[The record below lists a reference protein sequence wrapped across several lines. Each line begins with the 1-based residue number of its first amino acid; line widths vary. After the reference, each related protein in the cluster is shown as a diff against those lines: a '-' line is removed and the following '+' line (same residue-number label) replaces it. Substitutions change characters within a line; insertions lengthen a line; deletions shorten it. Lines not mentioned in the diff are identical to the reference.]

1 VRDAAHSYRVIS
13 FAGSFPAAALVARS
27 RRVREAFDRA
37 FRGLLRGDAA
47 AAEALASLLCTMGE
61 PHPPSAASMRASLA
75 CVRSLLD
82 EHSAEPLPL
91 RALAEA
97 ARMSPFTLNRTFREQ
112 YGLPPHEYLNLVR
125 VKRGQDLLR
134 RGDRPLSELALDL
147 GFADQ
152 AHFTRLF
159 KRHVGVP
166 PGRYRG

>member
-1 VRDAAHSYRVIS
+1 
-13 FAGSFPAAALVARS
+13 
-27 RRVREAFDRA
+27 
-37 FRGLLRGDAA
+37 
-47 AAEALASLLCTMGE
+47 
-61 PHPPSAASMRASLA
+61 MRASLA
-75 CVRSLLD
+75 FVRSLLD

-134 RGDRPLSELALDL
+134 RGDRPLAELALDL

-152 AHFTRLF
+152 AHFTRIF

-166 PGRYRG
+166 PGRYRGSSVARPQVRSTGSPPPAARPFAVKRPCRKDTLNLRLPRAVRIAVSGTRTAPCFEEGF